1 MPVFATVFCAG
12 VCDRIPVPAFLRR
25 YFYRQ
30 TQRAARTS
38 LRSPPP
44 TSSQIGLSST
54 FKYLVRKHLQAKFA
68 KQRANCSCA
77 FSECQPALTS
87 TGSTPKRKPCFA
99 KMGNL
104 KSTGAKP
111 FEPRL
116 VSKQSFP
123 EHSAGGP
130 PGYACGWPPRTIR
143 VRRRRVVPSR
153 AASGSLVD
161 TGV

>member
-1 MPVFATVFCAG
+1 MPVFATRFLCRCLRQYSV
-12 VCDRIPVPAFLRR
+12 PVILRR

-123 EHSAGGP
+123 STLLAARPAMLAGGRRERS
-130 PGYACGWPPRTIR
+130 GYAGVVLSLREPRR
-143 VRRRRVVPSR
+143 
-153 AASGSLVD
+153 GL
-161 TGV
+161 